1 MADQLSSKRNLID
14 KANTTVVIVVS
25 AAAFLFVFSAVA
37 TKTLVSQAGYQ
48 NRVIAEKRKAR
59 DQLTKNKEAVKELK
73 KSYSKFVA
81 KEPNVIGGNII
92 GVSPKDGD
100 NTKII
105 LDALPSNYNF
115 PALATSLEVLVAN
128 QNLKIN
134 SIAGTDDEVSQAE
147 NKTSINPQPIAIP
160 FDLSISSNYESVK
173 NVIGAFEKSIR
184 PIQLLTFD
192 LSGDKDELT
201 LAVGAQTYFQPAKS
215 MNITSKVVK

>member
-173 NVIGAFEKSIR
+173 NVVGAFEKSIR

>member
-1 MADQLSSKRNLID
+1 MADQLSSKRTLID

>member
-1 MADQLSSKRNLID
+1 MADVLSSKRNLID

-73 KSYSKFVA
+73 KSYTKFVA

-92 GVSPKDGD
+92 GVSSKDGD

-105 LDALPSNYNF
+105 LDALPSSYNF
-115 PALATSLEVLVAN
+115 PALASSLEVLVAN

-201 LAVGAQTYFQPAKS
+201 LAIGAQTYFQPAKS
-215 MNITSKVVK
+215 MNITTKVVK

>member
-1 MADQLSSKRNLID
+1 MADQLSSKRTLID

-147 NKTSINPQPIAIP
+147 NKTSINPQPIAIL
-160 FDLSISSNYESVK
+160 FDVSISSNYESVK

>member
-1 MADQLSSKRNLID
+1 LID

-73 KSYSKFVA
+73 KSYYKFIG

-105 LDALPSNYNF
+105 LDALPSSYNF
-115 PALATSLEVLVAN
+115 PALASSLEVLVAN

-134 SIAGTDDEVSQAE
+134 SIAGTDDEVSQEE
-147 NKTSINPQPIAIP
+147 NKTSINPQPIPIP
-160 FDLSISSNYESVK
+160 FDLSISANYDSVK
-173 NVIGAFEKSIR
+173 NVVGAFEKSIR

-201 LAVGAQTYFQPAKS
+201 LAIGAQTYFQPAKS
-215 MNITSKVVK
+215 MNITSKVVQ

>member
-1 MADQLSSKRNLID
+1 MADQLSSKRTLID

-173 NVIGAFEKSIR
+173 NVVGAFEKSIR

>member
-1 MADQLSSKRNLID
+1 MADALSSKRNLID

-37 TKTLVSQAGYQ
+37 TKTLVSQAEYQ

-73 KSYSKFVA
+73 KSYGKFVA

>member
-1 MADQLSSKRNLID
+1 MADLLSSKRNLID

-48 NRVIAEKRKAR
+48 NRVIEEKRKAR
-59 DQLTKNKEAVKELK
+59 DQLIKNKEAVKKLK
-73 KSYSKFVA
+73 NSYSQFIGR
-81 KEPNVIGGNII
+81 EPNIIGGNII

-128 QNLKIN
+128 EKVKIN
-134 SIAGTDDEVSQAE
+134 SIAGTDDEVAQQS
-147 NKTSINPQPIAIP
+147 NNTSVNPQPIAIP
-160 FDLSISSNYESVK
+160 FDLSISSNYDSVK
-173 NVIGAFEKSIR
+173 NVIDAFEKSIR
-184 PIQLLTFD
+184 PIQLITID

-201 LAVGAQTYFQPAKS
+201 LAIGAQTYFQPAKS

>member
-1 MADQLSSKRNLID
+1 MADLLSSKRNLID

-48 NRVIAEKRKAR
+48 NRVIEEKRKAR
-59 DQLTKNKEAVKELK
+59 DQLIKNKEAVKKLK
-73 KSYSKFVA
+73 NSYSQFIGR
-81 KEPNVIGGNII
+81 EPNIIGGNII

-128 QNLKIN
+128 EKVKIN
-134 SIAGTDDEVSQAE
+134 SIAGTDDEVAQQS
-147 NKTSINPQPIAIP
+147 NNTSVNPQPIAIP
-160 FDLSISSNYESVK
+160 FDLSISSNYDSVK

-184 PIQLLTFD
+184 PIQLITID

-201 LAVGAQTYFQPAKS
+201 LAIGAQTYFQPAKS
-215 MNITSKVVK
+215 MNITTKVVK